1 MSKKQNKLK
10 SIFVRQ
16 SGSNKPMGVMIAGM
30 RHFPCALGR
39 SGLTHMKRE
48 GDGAT
53 PVGRFP
59 ILRGYYRSDREHI
72 CASGIEFERITL
84 DQGWCDAPGD
94 RNYNRS
100 VKLPYPGSHEKMW
113 REDNLYDFCLVLDQN
128 YSKRMRGLGSAIF
141 FHIATNDYRSTE
153 GCVAV
158 KLSDMRW
165 LLAHIGTDTKLIIEG

>member
-1 MSKKQNKLK
+1 MSKKQAKLK

-16 SGSNKPMGVMIAGM
+16 SGSKKSKGVMIAGA

-39 SGLTHMKRE
+39 NGLTHIKRE

-53 PVGRFP
+53 PVGRFQ
-59 ILRGYYRSDREHI
+59 ILRSYFRADRVRI
-72 CASGIEFERITL
+72 CASGIELERITL

-100 VKLPYPGSHEKMW
+100 VKLPYPGSHEIMW
-113 REDNLYDFCLVLDQN
+113 RKDRLYDFCLVLDQN

-141 FHIATNDYRSTE
+141 FHLATDDYRPTE
-153 GCVAV
+153 GCVAI

-165 LLAHIGTDTKLIIEG
+165 LLGHIGTKTNLIIEA

>member
-1 MSKKQNKLK
+1 MGNKQTKLK

-16 SGSNKPMGVMIAGM
+16 SGSNRSKGIMIAGA

-53 PVGRFP
+53 PVGQFQ
-59 ILRGYYRSDREHI
+59 ILRGYYRADRENL
-72 CASGIEFERITL
+72 CASGVVFERITL
-84 DQGWCDAPGD
+84 NQGWCDAPGN

-113 REDNLYDFCLVLDQN
+113 RKDRLYDFCLLLDQN

-141 FHIATNDYRSTE
+141 FHLATDDYRPTE
-153 GCVAV
+153 GCVAINP
-158 KLSDMRW
+158 SDMRW
-165 LLAHIGTDTKLIIEG
+165 LLGHIGINTSLIVGG

>member
-1 MSKKQNKLK
+1 MSKKQKKLN
-10 SIFVRQ
+10 SIIVRQ
-16 SGSNKPMGVMIAGM
+16 AGSNKSMGAMIAGM